1 MKLRELS
8 IFEFDNFA
16 KNHPLGSYHQTSNYA
31 LNMSE
36 NNYDYDLLGLIDDNN
51 EIVAASLILYRKIGL
66 FYRYGYAPKGFL
78 IDYYNPSIVKEF
90 TTLLKKYYYKKNFAF
105 IKINPEISIG
115 QVDLKTKQIKYNE
128 NKIIESTL
136 EGLNFKKLKGNKLF
150 EAKIPKYNA
159 ILILKNCNL
168 RTVDKRTRNKIRK
181 STKKGLTLEK
191 GNRES
196 IDILYK
202 FIKNKKD
209 YPITHYY
216 NYYNA
221 FSKND
226 SIDIFLVK
234 IDFEESLLNI
244 REQYEAESIHNNNLV
259 EKLMKKNT
267 PELLIRKME
276 SDKNLQ
282 SLSDEIAY
290 TTRCLANK
298 KEDYIAGAITI
309 KYKNRVNILISGYEK
324 RYSRYNPNY
333 FLHYEMIK
341 YYKKDYDFMDLN
353 GITGDFTDSN
363 PYKGLNEFKFGFN
376 PVAFENIG
384 EFDYMVN
391 ESLYKNLDSN
401 GALQKEF
408 QRKEK
413 KNPNNEENIENIK
426 TKKKHS

>member
-1 MKLRELS
+1 M
-8 IFEFDNFA
+8 
-16 KNHPLGSYHQTSNYA
+16 NYA
-31 LNMSE
+31 
-36 NNYDYDLLGLIDDNN
+36 
-51 EIVAASLILYRKIGL
+51 
-66 FYRYGYAPKGFL
+66 YAIF
-78 IDYYNPSIVKEF
+78 
-90 TTLLKKYYYKKNFAF
+90 
-105 IKINPEISIG
+105 
-115 QVDLKTKQIKYNE
+115 
-128 NKIIESTL
+128 
-136 EGLNFKKLKGNKLF
+136 
-150 EAKIPKYNA
+150 
-159 ILILKNCNL
+159 ILKNCNL

-282 SLSDEIAY
+282 ALSEEIAY

-413 KNPNNEENIENIK
+413 KNPNNEENIENKK